1 MNNSV
6 FRKTMENIRNHKGLK
21 LVTSQERYT
30 KYVMKPNF
38 KDGYPFSKVL
48 FAIEIEK
55 AEIKMNK
62 QVPLWLHVS
71 KVKSCYMSSWMYW
84 IATRFLQSHC
94 QRRRDKV

>member
-1 MNNSV
+1 MLTDFFKPMNNSV

-62 QVPLWLHVS
+62 PVYLGQAILNLS
-71 KVKSCYMSSWMYW
+71 KFHYGYM
-84 IATRFLQSHC
+84 
-94 QRRRDKV
+94 

>member
-6 FRKTMENIRNHKGLK
+6 LRKTMVNIRNHKGLK

-30 KYVMKPNF
+30 KYVMKPNS

-55 AEIKMNK
+55 TEIKMNK
-62 QVPLWLHVS
+62 PVYLGQAILNLSKTYQVLL
-71 KVKSCYMSSWMYW
+71 
-84 IATRFLQSHC
+84 
-94 QRRRDKV
+94 